1 MASKRKKPKPTASD
15 YLGALKDVFVVN
27 PKNSPGV
34 TLGRAAYDYL
44 SNATPQSVAQDIRSG
59 VQDAKNWAVR
69 ESRQLQK
76 APIGRTLQLMKSGYV
91 DPLLEPFRV
100 FQQSAEARAGG
111 DEDTAQRLAAA
122 IPLAVLG
129 AVNPELKGAGKLAT
143 RAAERGALSAAEKR
157 AAKTAATPI
166 SPQTKNPLMGVHN
179 LNERKLGMVQ
189 RLGGLPVPSIAVVN
203 PENKFEGFGNISLVA
218 PQSLVTPK
226 SGNPVYG
233 SDVYSA
239 RFPALSDDETK
250 IFKGYTDNG
259 RRYSPLTL
267 ANAVREM
274 RGNPRNAEGMSYG
287 AGSVRAVVTPEFRSI
302 GEMQQAREKIIPSD
316 EFQPLKDEANDRLYA
331 LGEKFL
337 PYSKYSRPS
346 VLDFPDQL
354 AEAARIGFRDLDY
367 NYENL
372 PPELLDE
379 ARDYLSYLRDMPTE
393 YFEAKP
399 QRGVKL
405 GEFSGA
411 VVPMDTS
418 DEIIELLK
426 NSGLTQIERYDAD
439 RLRGLPTRKEALDKF
454 RIHRFSKGGKAR

>member
-1 MASKRKKPKPTASD
+1 MSWQKSLAELASEFGDDIVKRIKAVLPEEATAVQARKAAQQ
-15 YLGALKDVFVVN
+15 LAKAEGAPAAK
-27 PKNSPGV
+27 
-34 TLGRAAYDYL
+34 RAAAPAIIKKASGNKD
-44 SNATPQSVAQDIRSG
+44 AAQ
-59 VQDAKNWAVR
+59 K
-69 ESRQLQK
+69 
-76 APIGRTLQLMKSGYV
+76 
-91 DPLLEPFRV
+91 
-100 FQQSAEARAGG
+100 
-111 DEDTAQRLAAA
+111 LAATV
-122 IPLAVLG
+122 PLAVLG
-129 AVNPELKGAGKLAT
+129 AINPELKGAGKLATREAT
-143 RAAERGALSAAEKR
+143 RAAERGALSAAEKS
-157 AAKTAATPI
+157 ATRVPAVPL
-166 SPQTKNPLMGVHN
+166 SPQAKNPLMGVHN

-189 RLGGLPVPSIAVVN
+189 KLGGLPVPSIAVVN
-203 PENKFEGFGNISLVA
+203 PEHKFEGFGNISLVA

-226 SGNPVYG
+226 AGNPVYG
-233 SDVYSA
+233 ADVYSA

-418 DEIIELLK
+418 DEIIKLLQ
-426 NSGLTQIERYDAD
+426 NSGIANIQRYDPD
-439 RLRGLPTRKEALDKF
+439 RLRGLPTRKEALEQF
-454 RIHRFSKGGKAR
+454 RVHRFAKGGKI

>member
-1 MASKRKKPKPTASD
+1 MPSQTAKQKIAERQRANAAAVSNLSALGQGVKSIPGRVVNYIKTTTPSGVARDVGNVASSTLS
-15 YLGALKDVFVVN
+15 ALKEDPAGFIGDAIF
-27 PKNSPGV
+27 SPF
-34 TLGRAAYDYL
+34 A
-44 SNATPQSVAQDIRSG
+44 
-59 VQDAKNWAVR
+59 AVR
-69 ESRQLQK
+69 DIGDLRLKADQLRRM
-76 APIGRTLQLMKSGYV
+76 GRN
-91 DPLLEPFRV
+91 
-100 FQQSAEARAGG
+100 AEAQKLEALAG
-111 DEDTAQRLAAA
+111 TMVLSA
-122 IPLAVLG
+122 IPVVGRVAGTAVRDAEK
-129 AVNPELKGAGKLAT
+129 AVT
-143 RAAERGALSAAEKR
+143 RGALSAAEKR
-157 AAKTAATPI
+157 AAKTAAAPV

-203 PENKFEGFGNISLVA
+203 PEHKFEGFGNISLVA

-226 SGNPVYG
+226 AGNPVYG

-274 RGNPRNAEGMSYG
+274 KGNPRNAEGMSYG

-426 NSGLTQIERYDAD
+426 NSGLSQIERYDAD